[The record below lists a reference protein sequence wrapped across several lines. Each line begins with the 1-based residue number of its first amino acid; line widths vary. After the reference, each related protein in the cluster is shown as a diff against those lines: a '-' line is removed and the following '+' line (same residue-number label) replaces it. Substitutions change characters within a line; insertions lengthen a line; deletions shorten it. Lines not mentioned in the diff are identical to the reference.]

1 MLKRKR
7 NPKLNLL
14 IILEIELEQLISE
27 EIFNVHMI
35 QSGLVKFLKFLEDSY
50 DRVNQYTI

>member
-27 EIFNVHMI
+27 EIFNVLMI

-50 DRVNQYTI
+50 DRVNPFTV